1 MSEQKPHIRD
11 AEIDEIL
18 EQVQQQRGDTRP
30 VQGTDA
36 ELDAILAELGI
47 APTQKRVAAEPV
59 LLPKPTFS
67 RPARQAAGQQAA
79 AGQQTA
85 AGQQMSAGQQAATG
99 RQTVNDQQTAAGQQ
113 SAAGRQPAAGRQ
125 AAAGQQTLPAG
136 RTAPVGQ
143 AVPTP
148 KAPRAPQTISAR
160 QAVPAGQAALPGQ
173 PPSPAQAV
181 PAGQPTPAGQA
192 AFAPQAAQNAAA
204 IPVQG
209 TAPAPAPATAAAP
222 AADPQSEKTTVELP
236 SIKAYTQAEARKQA
250 EARARLLE
258 QARREAEQK
267 LQSKAQTPQPGPER
281 RAQPGAAKQPLPA
294 QTPGG
299 RTRAENA
306 AARPEN
312 TVHSENDAPQQEN
325 TSTRTRNT
333 SAQESAP
340 AAGRAPEQAP
350 AIAGNNLFGGVDDQ
364 FIKFFQSQI
373 IDDPRLKDPEQRK
386 KEKGG
391 LWAKLFSKRYD
402 DEEDAADQEQG
413 GTGAYYEAAQ
423 EDGFSEAFEAI
434 RNGQSAGD
442 PQQQPD
448 ADASGTARTAVWTDS
463 GTPLSASIVA
473 RAITGTDSFAFG
485 GTRSQHGFSVD
496 VDLPLSGD
504 GTGEYEKPR
513 GSGDSLS
520 PEEDLEEY
528 SNLSDAPVVAGELSA
543 MRQTRMVRTVFT
555 GALALFLVYL
565 GLSSRTGWLPPIAVL
580 DPHTAPLAY
589 IVTNFALLA
598 VAAFSSITTIGSG
611 LRGLVRRPTA
621 DSFAALATV
630 AAAVQNAAYLWGAKS
645 FDPETVTLFTPVA
658 ALLLC
663 GNALGKWMQMRAVC
677 ANFALASSGEEH
689 AAAFLLQKEQ
699 LARRLCDGFGEPEPR
714 LLLSR
719 PTALVKGFLSQSFS
733 ARPLDD
739 SAQKL
744 CWALCGV
751 ALLCAG
757 VAGAK
762 NGVNAALSGF
772 AAAMALGSPLAAT
785 VAYALPA
792 KLLQSSAAR
801 CGAVVPGPSAVR
813 ALGSAN
819 TVLLRARDL
828 FPAGSVRLHGI
839 KTFEKER
846 IDLAILYAASILS
859 VQCETLRG
867 VFMGMLDNNEKLL
880 CKVENA
886 TTEIGCGFIGWI
898 NGTRVLLGNRE
909 MMRRHD
915 IEVPSLDYENRY
927 TKNGQRSPIYLA
939 VSGKLF
945 GMFLVSYRPS
955 RRAAE
960 ALSRLADSGRGVLI
974 QAEDFNITA
983 PLVTEVYG
991 LPEGI
996 VKVLSQPEWDA
1007 LENELTYHPESEG
1020 VMIHNG
1026 TCASLLG
1033 GMYAAART
1041 AAGERLAGIV
1051 LVCAAALGMA
1061 TSVAISFSQG
1071 LAGLGLGIVLAYQ
1084 LIWSVA
1090 IAAAPLL
1097 KKP

>member
-1 MSEQKPHIRD
+1 M
-11 AEIDEIL
+11 
-18 EQVQQQRGDTRP
+18 
-30 VQGTDA
+30 
-36 ELDAILAELGI
+36 
-47 APTQKRVAAEPV
+47 
-59 LLPKPTFS
+59 
-67 RPARQAAGQQAA
+67 RQDGF
-79 AGQQTA
+79 
-85 AGQQMSAGQQAATG
+85 
-99 RQTVNDQQTAAGQQ
+99 
-113 SAAGRQPAAGRQ
+113 
-125 AAAGQQTLPAG
+125 
-136 RTAPVGQ
+136 
-143 AVPTP
+143 
-148 KAPRAPQTISAR
+148 APQRA
-160 QAVPAGQAALPGQ
+160 PAGQTNTTQ
-173 PPSPAQAV
+173 
-181 PAGQPTPAGQA
+181 QA
-192 AFAPQAAQNAAA
+192 AFARQTAAAQQANSLRQPAPASQAAPNRTAA
-204 IPVQG
+204 IPAQG
-209 TAPAPAPATAAAP
+209 AKAAAAP
-222 AADPQSEKTTVELP
+222 EMTAAPGEEKPTVELP
-236 SIKAYTQAEARKQA
+236 SIKAYAQAEARKRD
-250 EARARLLE
+250 EARALLLE

-267 LQSKAQTPQPGPER
+267 LQRAAQTPPAGGEQR
-281 RAQPGAAKQPLPA
+281 TQPGAAGQASPERAPG
-294 QTPGG
+294 TPGKPG
-299 RTRAENA
+299 TSGTSDKSDSSGVPGTSNVPDKP
-306 AARPEN
+306 ARPEN
-312 TVHSENDAPQQEN
+312 ASA
-325 TSTRTRNT
+325 TRASRP
-333 SAQESAP
+333 ESP
-340 AAGRAPEQAP
+340 PVT
-350 AIAGNNLFGGVDDQ
+350 GNSLFGEVDDR
-364 FIKFFQSQI
+364 FRDFFTSQV
-373 IDDPRLKDPEQRK
+373 IDDPMLKDPEQRK

-391 LWAKLFSKRYD
+391 LWTKLFSKRYD
-402 DEEDAADQEQG
+402 DEEDAADLEQG
-413 GTGAYYEAAQ
+413 GAGAYYEASQ
-423 EDGFSEAFEAI
+423 EDGFAEAFEAI
-434 RNGQSAGD
+434 RRGQNEEGT
-442 PQQQPD
+442 PGQPD
-448 ADASGTARTAVWTDS
+448 ADGADAARTAVWTGT
-463 GTPLSASIVA
+463 GTPISASIVA
-473 RAITGTDSFAFG
+473 RAITGTDSFSFG
-485 GTRSQHGFSVD
+485 ATRSAHGFAVD

-504 GTGEYEKPR
+504 GTGEYEKQR
-513 GSGDSLS
+513 GSGDALS

-528 SNLSDAPVVAGELSA
+528 NSLSDAPVVAGELAA

-565 GLSSRTGWLPPIAVL
+565 GLSVRVKWLAPIPAL

-598 VAAFSSITTIGSG
+598 VTAFSSITTIGAG

-630 AAAVQNAAYLWGAKS
+630 AAAMQNAAYLFDAKS
-645 FDPETVTLFTPVA
+645 FDPDTVTLFTPIA

-663 GNALGKWMQMRAVC
+663 GNALGKWIQLRAVC

-689 AAAFLLQKEQ
+689 TAAFLLEKER
-699 LARRLCDGFGEPEPR
+699 LTRRLCDGLGEPEPR

-739 SAQKL
+739 GAQKL
-744 CWALCGV
+744 CWALCGI
-751 ALLCAG
+751 ALLCAVVAGVKSG
-757 VAGAK
+757 VA
-762 NGVNAALSGF
+762 AALSGF
-772 AAAMALGSPLAAT
+772 AAAMALGAPLAAT

-792 KLLQSSAAR
+792 QLLQSSAQR

-880 CKVENA
+880 AKVENA
-886 TTEIGCGFIGWI
+886 TTEIGCGFTGWI
-898 NGTRVLLGNRE
+898 NGSRILLGNRE

-960 ALSRLADSGRGVLI
+960 ALSRLAESGASVLI

-983 PLVTEVYG
+983 PLVTEAYG

-996 VKVLSQPEWDA
+996 VKVLSQPEQDA

-1020 VMIHNG
+1020 VMIHGG

-1041 AAGERLAGIV
+1041 AAGEHLAGIV
-1051 LVCAAALGMA
+1051 LACAAALGMA
-1061 TSVAISFSQG
+1061 SAVAISFSQG
-1071 LAGLGLGIVLAYQ
+1071 LAGLPLGLVLTYQ
-1084 LIWSVA
+1084 LIWSAA
-1090 IAAAPLL
+1090 IAAAPFL